1 MKFNQLVDSILREG
15 IGDPEAAAAAAAAGN
30 AALSHRFSSYDP
42 QPSYSRG
49 SSVERNAGLKENP
62 LGMIMVQW
70 KEGEEAKPLRHPE
83 TKETLKYRYLKAQ
96 GKIEQLKSS
105 GRYAR
110 VFFRQTESD

>member
-30 AALSHRFSSYDP
+30 AALRNRFSSYNP

-49 SSVERNAGLKENP
+49 SSVQRNDGLKENP

-70 KEGEEAKPLRHPE
+70 KEGGEAKPLRHPE
-83 TKETLKYRYLKAQ
+83 TKEILSYRYLKAK
-96 GKIEQLKSS
+96 GKIEQLENS

-110 VFFRQTESD
+110 VYFRQTESD